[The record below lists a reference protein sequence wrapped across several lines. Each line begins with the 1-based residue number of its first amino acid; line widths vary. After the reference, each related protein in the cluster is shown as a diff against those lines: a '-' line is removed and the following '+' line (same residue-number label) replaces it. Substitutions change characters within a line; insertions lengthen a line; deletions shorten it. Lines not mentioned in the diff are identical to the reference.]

1 MLLLLKAAMLLLVL
15 QLLLLLAVL
24 SLLVGLDKPVLIIC
38 VVCLGGGRGRG
49 RLLLTNPG
57 LSRDACQIRSRL

>member
-1 MLLLLKAAMLLLVL
+1 MLLLLKAAMLLVL
-15 QLLLLLAVL
+15 QLLLLLAVV

-38 VVCLGGGRGRG
+38 VVCLWGGGRG

>member
-1 MLLLLKAAMLLLVL
+1 MLLLLLKAAMLLLVL
-15 QLLLLLAVL
+15 QLHAVV
-24 SLLVGLDKPVLIIC
+24 SLLMGLDKPVLIIC
-38 VVCLGGGRGRG
+38 VVWLGGGGGRG